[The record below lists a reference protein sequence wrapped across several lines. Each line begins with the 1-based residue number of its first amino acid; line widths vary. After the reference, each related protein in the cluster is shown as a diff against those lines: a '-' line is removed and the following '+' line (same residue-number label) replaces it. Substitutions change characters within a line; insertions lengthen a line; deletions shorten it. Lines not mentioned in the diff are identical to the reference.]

1 MSVLVDKNTKVICQG
16 FTGHHGTFHS
26 EQALKYGTKLVGGVT
41 PNKGG
46 KKHLGLPVFNTVEEA
61 KKATGA
67 DTTMIYVPAKF
78 ATSAIFEAIE
88 SKIEL
93 IRIEAKAMQ
102 YLYKDGDSY
111 VFMDSQTY
119 DQINI
124 LEEIIGD
131 KINFLKSGQNVD
143 ILFDGSFI
151 IDIRL
156 PAHVNLEVQ
165 HTEPGERGNTATGAT
180 KPAIVETDYVVNV
193 PLFIDSGDVL
203 KIDTR
208 SGEYIERA
216 RS

>member
-1 MSVLVDKNTKVICQG
+1 MATTRDIKNGVVLLENGKRMKVLEFLHVKPGKGGAFIR
-16 FTGHHGTFHS
+16 
-26 EQALKYGTKLVGGVT
+26 TKLRDIQS
-41 PNKGG
+41 G
-46 KKHLGLPVFNTVEEA
+46 KVLE
-61 KKATGA
+61 KKINAG
-67 DTTMIYVPAKF
+67 
-78 ATSAIFEAIE
+78 

-93 IRIEAKAMQ
+93 IRIDAKEMQ

-119 DQINI
+119 DQINV
-124 LEEIIGD
+124 LAEIIGD
-131 KINFLKSGQNVD
+131 KINFLKPGQNVD
-143 ILFDGSFI
+143 ILFDGTLI

-156 PAHVNLEVQ
+156 PAHVNLEVR

-180 KPAIVETDYVVNV
+180 KPATVETDYVVNV

-208 SGEYIERA
+208 SGEYIERT

>member
-1 MSVLVDKNTKVICQG
+1 MATTRDIKNGVVLLENGKRMKVLEFLHVKPGKGGAFIR
-16 FTGHHGTFHS
+16 
-26 EQALKYGTKLVGGVT
+26 TKLRDIQS
-41 PNKGG
+41 G
-46 KKHLGLPVFNTVEEA
+46 KVVE
-61 KKATGA
+61 KKINAG
-67 DTTMIYVPAKF
+67 
-78 ATSAIFEAIE
+78 

-93 IRIEAKAMQ
+93 IRIDAKEMQ

-119 DQINI
+119 DQVNV
-124 LEEIIGD
+124 LAEIIGD
-131 KINFLKSGQNVD
+131 KINFLKPGQNVD
-143 ILFDGSFI
+143 ILFDGTLI

-156 PAHVNLEVQ
+156 PAHVNLEVR

-180 KPAIVETDYVVNV
+180 KPATFETDYVVNV

-208 SGEYIERA
+208 SGEYIERT